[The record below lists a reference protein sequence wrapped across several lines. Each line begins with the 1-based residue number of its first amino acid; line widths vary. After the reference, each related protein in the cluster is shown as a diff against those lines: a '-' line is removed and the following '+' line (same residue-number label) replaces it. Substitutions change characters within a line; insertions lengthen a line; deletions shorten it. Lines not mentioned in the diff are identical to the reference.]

1 MSGVCAEWE
10 TGSRESQ
17 EQPMKSWA
25 EDPKSKKI
33 INATKTQYFF
43 ANRGGGCGGWA
54 GPVTLLG
61 RSPGVTQAT

>member
-1 MSGVCAEWE
+1 MSECAQS
-10 TGSRESQ
+10 GKSRIE
-17 EQPMKSWA
+17 KSWA